1 MIEQPKPGALS
12 ERFVTEGKYSYFA
25 RLDEYKELNMTSFGK
40 MKLSVIPEGVIY
52 STYNY
57 FKTQERFPSYD
68 KFFDS
73 CIMHAKTADID
84 MKPRWCRFYDACQLK
99 AIDPKSPTS
108 LAVPFTEEPRT
119 FNIKEVEEE
128 FWRVEKYKLTS
139 AGSKVMEKIGDPQN
153 PYRVQM
159 MQIAEHLEEPGLFK
173 LYLLAYPKTNPRI
186 NPLEPSLK
194 NLEDYEVYTSALQ
207 KEIDHTTQAPLDPE
221 VETQHVIGT

>member
-1 MIEQPKPGALS
+1 MIEVPKPGALS

-57 FKTQERFPSYD
+57 FKTQAKFPSYD

-99 AIDPKSPTS
+99 AIDPKAPTS
-108 LAVPFTEEPRT
+108 LTVPFVEEPRT
-119 FNIKEVEEE
+119 FNIEKIEEE
-128 FWRVEKYKLTS
+128 FWKVEKHKITPE
-139 AGSKVMEKIGDPQN
+139 GSKIMEKIGDPQN
-153 PYRVQM
+153 PYRMQM
-159 MQIAEHLEEPGLFK
+159 MQVADSIENAGLFK
-173 LYLLAYPKTNPRI
+173 LYMLAYPITNPKI
-186 NPLEPSLK
+186 NPLAPSLK
-194 NLEDYEVYTSALQ
+194 NPEEYKVYTQALQ
-207 KEIDHTTQAPLDPE
+207 DTFYHTDPAHLDPE
-221 VETQHVIGT
+221 VQTQHVIGT

>member
-1 MIEQPKPGALS
+1 MIEVPKPGALS

-57 FKTQERFPSYD
+57 FKTQAKFPPYD

-108 LAVPFTEEPRT
+108 LTVPFVEEPRT

-128 FWRVEKYKLTS
+128 FWKVEKYKLTPE
-139 AGSKVMEKIGDPQN
+139 GSKIMEKIGDPQN
-153 PYRVQM
+153 PYRMQM
-159 MQIAEHLEEPGLFK
+159 MQVAEHLEQPGLFK
-173 LYLLAYPKTNPRI
+173 LYMLAYPLTNPKI
-186 NPLEPSLK
+186 NPLAPSLK
-194 NLEDYEVYTSALQ
+194 NPEAYEVYMQALRDSD
-207 KEIDHTTQAPLDPE
+207 DHTDPAPLDLE
-221 VETQHVIGT
+221 VETQHAIGT

>member
-1 MIEQPKPGALS
+1 MIEVPKPGALS

-57 FKTQERFPSYD
+57 FKTQDRFPSYD

-73 CIMHAKTADID
+73 CMMHAKTADID
-84 MKPRWCRFYDACQLK
+84 MKPRWCRFYDACTLK

-108 LAVPFTEEPRT
+108 LTVPFVEEPRT

-128 FWRVEKYKLTS
+128 FWKVEKYKLTS

-153 PYRVQM
+153 PYRMQM
-159 MQIAEHLEEPGLFK
+159 MQSADSIEEPGLFK

-194 NLEDYEVYTSALQ
+194 NLEAYEVYKAALAY
-207 KEIDHTTQAPLDPE
+207 ESDHTDPAPLDLE